1 MIARTK
7 HFVENALNDMK
18 SGPSL
23 ADKLALA
30 VSSAGRLTTVLLNGS
45 SAHLFGMKR
54 DLVPNNVFLYRD
66 VRITNED
73 GVFVCR
79 KRTSDYAVVR
89 RDYERALREHFILD
103 DGVFLDVGA
112 HIGKYTVMLGRRLGS
127 RGRVI
132 AIEADPDNFA
142 ALQRNVEENGLTN
155 VTALN
160 VAAAD
165 RDHPVTLYRDPCE
178 PIKHSLQRGN
188 DLDERDSVTIL
199 GRSIDSVLAEVCIT
213 EVHLVKLDVEGVE
226 MEVLTG
232 ARETLQ
238 RSPNVR
244 VILEAD
250 TEGPLAFLRQLGFQI
265 RRTEHRYGENHYYH
279 VAEKQPTAGI
289 ANA

>member
-7 HFVENALNDMK
+7 HFVENALNDMR

-30 VSSAGRLTTVLLNGS
+30 VSSAGRLTTVVLNGS
-45 SAHLFGMKR
+45 SAHLLGMKR

-66 VRITNED
+66 VRIANED

-89 RDYERALREHFILD
+89 HDYERALREHFHLEE
-103 DGVFLDVGA
+103 GVFLDVGA

-142 ALQRNVEENGLTN
+142 ALKRNVEENGLHN

-160 VAAAD
+160 VAAVD
-165 RDHPVTLYRDPCE
+165 RDREVTLYRDPCE
-178 PIKHSLQRGN
+178 PIKHSLQKTGEQRGGV
-188 DLDERDSVTIL
+188 SIV
-199 GRSIDSVLAEVCIT
+199 GRSIDSVLAELGIV

-226 MEVLTG
+226 MEVLIG
-232 ARETLQ
+232 ARETLE
-238 RSPNVR
+238 RSPKVK

-250 TEGPLAFLRQLGFQI
+250 TEGPFAFLRELGFQI
-265 RRTEHRYGENHYYH
+265 RRTEHRYGANHYYH
-279 VAEKQPTAGI
+279 VAEKQPTSGSAK
-289 ANA
+289 A